1 MNEPLQNI
9 HASKKLFFFLALLSL
24 VVLGVLLYFF
34 WASAAPQ
41 EISRLVERV
50 SDILARHVSRPVFLL
65 LMLVLPLAGFPF
77 SVFLVL
83 AGVHFGLGWGL
94 LLTWLILPLHMS
106 ICFFVT
112 RTFIRKPLMR
122 FLEKRGY
129 RPPALYVKRPGLVM
143 VSLLLLP
150 GPPYILKT
158 YLMALTG
165 LPYPS
170 FLLLN
175 WATESLMTLPIVALG
190 GAAAEG
196 KWELFWFLLIA
207 LCLAALYRYRERLW
221 AFMGGR
227 QNKK

>member
-1 MNEPLQNI
+1 MD
-9 HASKKLFFFLALLSL
+9 L
-24 VVLGVLLYFF
+24 VSTY
-34 WASAAPQ
+34 
-41 EISRLVERV
+41 
-50 SDILARHVSRPVFLL
+50 LARHVSGPIFLL
-65 LMLVLPLAGFPF
+65 LMLILPLVGFPF

-83 AGVHFGLGWGL
+83 AGVHFGLAWGM

-106 ICFFVT
+106 ICFFLT
-112 RTFIRKPLMR
+112 RTFVRRPLIR
-122 FLEKRGY
+122 FLERRGY
-129 RPPALYVKRPGLVM
+129 KPPALYVQRPGLVM

-175 WATESLMTLPIVALG
+175 WGTESLMTLPVVALG

-196 KWELFWFLLIA
+196 KWNLFWILLA
-207 LCLAALYRYRERLW
+207 LLCLTGVYRYRKKLW
-221 AFMGGR
+221 GIVWPYQG
-227 QNKK
+227 QK